1 LRRAN
6 DGIAG
11 RNIIE
16 MDMTDFKHPRFPQW
30 LEDILLIVIA
40 LALAVGLPLA
50 SPVGSLLRAH
60 TQVAA
65 PQPNARYE
73 VRANHDP
80 NGTGRFYL
88 GREIAQVMGAGG
100 IPWLDRPE
108 REGQEQ
114 PEVVIEA
121 MSLRGGEVIAD
132 LGAGSGYFTFR
143 LAAKVG
149 STGKVLAVDIQDEML
164 ETLRQRAAAN
174 GTTNVE
180 EVKAGETDPHL
191 PAGGV
196 DLVLMV
202 DVYHELAYPYEV
214 MTRVHVALKPGG
226 RVVFVEYRKED
237 ASVPIK
243 EVHKM
248 SVEQLTKEM
257 KTVGLARVRT
267 VETLPSQ
274 HIVIFE
280 KRS

>member
-1 LRRAN
+1 
-6 DGIAG
+6 
-11 RNIIE
+11 
-16 MDMTDFKHPRFPQW
+16 MTDFKHHRFP
-30 LEDILLIVIA
+30 LSLASILLIA
-40 LALAVGLPLA
+40 ATLALASELPLA
-50 SPVGSLLRAH
+50 SPLGSLLRA
-60 TQVAA
+60 QAAA
-65 PQPNARYE
+65 PQPDVRYE
-73 VRANHDP
+73 VRAVHDL
-80 NGTGRFYL
+80 NGTGKFYM

-100 IPWLDRPE
+100 IEWLDRAE
-108 REGQEQ
+108 RAEQEQ
-114 PEVVIEA
+114 PEVVINA
-121 MSLRGGEVIAD
+121 MGLHDGDVVAD

-149 STGKVLAVDIQDEML
+149 STGKALAVDIQDEML
-164 ETLRQRAAAN
+164 ETVRQRAAAS
-174 GTTNVE
+174 GISNVE
-180 EVKAGETDPHL
+180 EVKASETDPHL

-214 MTRVHVALKPGG
+214 MTKVRDALKPGG

-237 ASVPIK
+237 PSVPIK

-257 KTVGLARVRT
+257 NAVRLARVKT

-280 KRS
+280 TRD